1 MSTQPAISLLLFLIL
16 KIIRWRWRGSGGW
29 VELGDWNK
37 LHGTLDKLDELVM
50 RRNATLGDAPTSPV
64 SVKPSL
70 DETGNGQP
78 FSPAFSGRYPGHSSV
93 GSDDI
98 SPPPQD
104 YPNSQRRQDR
114 MSIPLSEIGPGDN
127 EPIGDQRGYSSVSP
141 DARTTPFNPQAAYFP
156 PQATHY
162 ALQTTNE
169 TPQSAYYTPQ
179 STTQYP
185 PPAQQYPYQPYQP
198 YQPVDASPPSQNQS
212 IQHDQYGQSGQ
223 NDQSGQRGQY
233 GHY

>member
-64 SVKPSL
+64 SVKSSL

-78 FSPAFSGRYPGHSSV
+78 FSPAFSRGYPGHSSV

-127 EPIGDQRGYSSVSP
+127 EPIGDQRGRISVSP
-141 DARTTPFNPQAAYFP
+141 DARTTSFNPQAAYFP

-169 TPQSAYYTPQ
+169 IPQSAYYTPQ

-185 PPAQQYPYQPYQP
+185 PPGQQYPYQPYQP
-198 YQPVDASPPSQNQS
+198 YQPIDASPPSQNQS
-212 IQHDQYGQSGQ
+212 SQHDQYGQSGQ
-223 NDQSGQRGQY
+223 NDQSGQHGQY

>member
-1 MSTQPAISLLLFLIL
+1 M
-16 KIIRWRWRGSGGW
+16 
-29 VELGDWNK
+29 ELGDWNK

-50 RRNATLGDAPTSPV
+50 RRNATSGDAPTSPI
-64 SVKPSL
+64 SFKPSL

-78 FSPAFSGRYPGHSSV
+78 FFPAFSGRYPGHSSI

-127 EPIGDQRGYSSVSP
+127 EPIGDQRGHSAVSP
-141 DARTTPFNPQAAYFP
+141 DARISPFNSQAAYFP

-162 ALQTTNE
+162 VPQTTNE
-169 TPQSAYYTPQ
+169 TLQPAYYAPQ

-185 PPAQQYPYQPYQP
+185 PPGQQYPYQPYH
-198 YQPVDASPPSQNQS
+198 PVDASPPSQNQS
-212 IQHDQYGQSGQ
+212 SQ
-223 NDQSGQRGQY
+223 NDQY
-233 GHY
+233 GHYGHY

>member
-1 MSTQPAISLLLFLIL
+1 M
-16 KIIRWRWRGSGGW
+16 
-29 VELGDWNK
+29 ELGDWNK
-37 LHGTLDKLDELVM
+37 LHGTLDKLDELVV
-50 RRNATLGDAPTSPV
+50 RRTVTLVDAPTSPV

-78 FSPAFSGRYPGHSSV
+78 FFQAFSGRYPGRSSV
-93 GSDDI
+93 GSDEI
-98 SPPPQD
+98 SPSAQD
-104 YPNSQRRQDR
+104 CSNSQGRQDR

-141 DARTTPFNPQAAYFP
+141 GARTTPFNPHATYLT

-162 ALQTTNE
+162 ALQTASE
-169 TPQSAYYTPQ
+169 TPQSVYYTPQ

-185 PPAQQYPYQPYQP
+185 PARQQNPYQPYQP
-198 YQPVDASPPSQNQS
+198 YQPVDASPPSQNQF

-223 NDQSGQRGQY
+223 NDPRGQDGQY